1 VPFWAKRFLGI
12 TLHPGQ
18 ERLMQAYI
26 TRDKTRWRHA
36 YLTIALSAGN
46 RAGKTL
52 ALAVLILHSLF
63 YKMGYRPPG
72 DDDREVKRWL
82 TARYEWYH
90 FGIQQEV
97 GELVYYEIARLH
109 DGTHEAQKDGCPLTD
124 ELGPDWLTLDKKWRG
139 EYRWVVI
146 NEVFGGAELHFR
158 TTSERALGSLGKDM
172 AGLSFDECG
181 FEPNLTFIVNE
192 VMHLRRLSTGGQLY
206 LVSTPSEGFTQF
218 SDEWKK
224 GDPDDPQRSST
235 HYSLRMSTRDNV
247 GFGID
252 EDIFDKLIEGMPDH
266 LIPQNI
272 DGHFIEGRSAFF
284 DGTAVDEMF
293 VDSLSE
299 SYESQPNHEYVQG
312 VDPAIKNDGTW
323 GIVLDI
329 TDRDSIVGVN
339 VLRHKGKQ
347 KLTKLAENI
356 KAQHDAYDTKHS
368 ECHTAIDST
377 GFGGSVFRDL
387 LSDIKPLRAVEF
399 GGTKAKKIRLLTDL
413 KGFIEQGRLKFP
425 RSGPWLDLR
434 RQLLG
439 YRLEDRK
446 LETDAVMALAVAI
459 RQVTLS
465 PKGGRETIFDY
476 FHEGTPEFK
485 RERKLSPSWERLLS
499 RGNGVK
505 ILGS

>member
-1 VPFWAKRFLGI
+1 MSRPRRKVKSLPSSGFNADLARGRYDVDFWARRFLGI
-12 TLHPGQ
+12 TPHPGQ
-18 ERLMQAYI
+18 RRLFETYI
-26 TRDKTRWRHA
+26 KRDLTLWRHA

-52 ALAVLILHSLF
+52 SLAVLILHSMF

-72 DDDREVKRWL
+72 DDEREVKKWL

-97 GELVYYEIARLH
+97 GELVYFELLRLH
-109 DGTHEAQKDGCPLTD
+109 EGIHEAQKDGCPLTE
-124 ELGPDWLTLDKKWRG
+124 ELGPDWLQLDKKWRG
-139 EYRWVVI
+139 EYRWVVL
-146 NEVFGGAELHFR
+146 NDVFGGAELHFR

-181 FEPNLTFIVNE
+181 FENNLTFIVNE
-192 VMHLRRLSTGGQLY
+192 VMHMRRLSTGGQMY

-224 GDPDDPQRSST
+224 GDPNDPQRSKN
-235 HYSLRMSTRDNV
+235 HYSLRMSTRDNI

-252 EDIFDKLIEGMPDH
+252 QDIFDKLIEGMPEH

-284 DGTAVDEMF
+284 DSQAVDAMF
-293 VDSLSE
+293 VEDLAVHHD
-299 SYESQPNHEYVQG
+299 PVKTHHYVQG
-312 VDPAIKNDGTW
+312 VDPAITNDGTW

-329 TDRDSIVGVN
+329 TDRDVMVGVD
-339 VLRHKGKQ
+339 VIRHKGKQ
-347 KLTKLAENI
+347 KLTKLAGNI
-356 KAQHDAYDTKHS
+356 KAQHEMYDNGKS

-387 LSDIKPLRAVEF
+387 LSDIQPLRAVEF

-413 KGFIEQGRLKFP
+413 KGMIEQGKLRFP

-439 YRLEDRK
+439 YRYEDKK
-446 LETDAVMALAVAI
+446 LETDGVMALAVAI

-465 PKGGRETIFDY
+465 PD
-476 FHEGTPEFK
+476 
-485 RERKLSPSWERLLS
+485 WERLLS
-499 RGNGVK
+499 RGSGVK
-505 ILGS
+505 ILGQ

>member
-1 VPFWAKRFLGI
+1 
-12 TLHPGQ
+12 
-18 ERLMQAYI
+18 M
-26 TRDKTRWRHA
+26 
-36 YLTIALSAGN
+36 
-46 RAGKTL
+46 
-52 ALAVLILHSLF
+52 LILHSLF
-63 YKMGYRPPG
+63 YKMGMRPPG
-72 DDDREVKRWL
+72 DDDYEVKKWL

-97 GELVYYEIARLH
+97 GELVYFEIVRLW
-109 DGTHEAQKDGCPLTD
+109 DGTHEAQAKGCPITD

-139 EYRWVVI
+139 EYRWVVL
-146 NEVFGGAELHFR
+146 NPVFGGAELHFR

-181 FEPNLTFIVNE
+181 FENNLTFIVNE
-192 VMHLRRLSTGGQLY
+192 VMHMRRLSTGGQLY

-224 GDPDDPQRSST
+224 GDPEDPQRDRNHWSM
-235 HYSLRMSTRDNV
+235 RMSTRENI

-252 EDIFDKLIEGMPDH
+252 QDIFDKLVSGMPEH

-272 DGHFIEGRSAFF
+272 DGHFIEGRSSFF
-284 DGTAVDEMF
+284 DSQSVDEMF
-293 VDSLSE
+293 VKDLDAHYPSV
-299 SYESQPNHEYVQG
+299 PGHEYVQG
-312 VDPAIKNDGTW
+312 VDPAIRQDGTW

-329 TDRDSIVGVN
+329 TDQDRLVGVD
-339 VLRHKGKQ
+339 VLRYKGKQ
-347 KLTKLAENI
+347 KLTNI
-356 KAQHDAYDTKHS
+356 AQAIRDQHEMYDGKQS
-368 ECHTAIDST
+368 DCHTAIDST
-377 GFGGSVFRDL
+377 GFGGSVFRDI
-387 LSDIKPLRAVEF
+387 LSDIHPLRAVDF

-413 KGFIEQGRLKFP
+413 KGYIEQGRLKFP
-425 RSGPWLDLR
+425 RTGAWLDLR

-439 YRLEDRK
+439 YRLADRK
-446 LETDAVMALAVAI
+446 LEQDAVMALAVAI

-465 PKGGRETIFDY
+465 PRKNARAVMFDY

-499 RGNGVK
+499 HGKGVK